1 MTTTMT
7 TIISRRPSALLLTG
21 LSLGALV
28 LGACGGSEKA
38 DDSANGTRTPATTLR
53 LEGTTLTLSD
63 TTIATT
69 FEASG
74 VAEPMQQAMV
84 STKLMGTV
92 TAVRVHEGDA
102 VRAGQVLVEVD
113 ARDLT
118 AKAAQVSAS
127 IADAEA
133 MHKEASAHAARFT
146 ALYNDSAATRA
157 QYDAAMTGLARAEA
171 GLRAARA
178 GAGELDAVRSYAT
191 VRAPFSGIVTMRH
204 ADPGTFA
211 APGMPLITVQDASS
225 LRLSVSAP
233 TEAVRGLTRGTRL
246 TATIDGQAVT
256 ATVEGVVPAN
266 AGNLFTVNAVVANRS
281 GARRAGSA
289 ATVALPTGTTS
300 GLVVPVAALVRDGDL
315 VGVIVRANGV
325 DDRRWVRVGTITT
338 THAEITGGLKAGEV
352 IVMPAASNGTT
363 NGATNGSSAPS
374 PKAGT

>member
-7 TIISRRPSALLLTG
+7 TIISRRPSALLLAG
-21 LSLGALV
+21 LAVGTLA
-28 LGACGGSEKA
+28 LGACGGSEKHA
-38 DDSANGTRTPATTLR
+38 EKAAPTTATRID
-53 LEGTTLTLSD
+53 GTTLTLQD

-69 FEASG
+69 FDASG

-84 STKLMGTV
+84 STKLMGSV
-92 TAVRVHEGDA
+92 TAVHVHEGDR
-102 VRAGQVLVEVD
+102 VSAGQVLVEID

-146 ALYNDSAATRA
+146 ALYNDSAATKA

-171 GLRAARA
+171 GLRAAKA

-204 ADPGTFA
+204 ADPGAFA
-211 APGMPLITVQDASS
+211 APGMPLVTVQDASS

-233 TEAVRGLTRGTRL
+233 SNAVRGLARGAKL
-246 TATIDGQAVT
+246 SATIDGRPVT

-266 AGNLFTVNAVVANRS
+266 AGNLFTVNAVVANRDGS
-281 GARRAGSA
+281 LQAGSA
-289 ATVALPTGTTS
+289 ATVALPMGTTS
-300 GLVVPVAALVRDGDL
+300 GLVVPVGALVRDGDL
-315 VGVIVRANGV
+315 VGVIVRANGA
-325 DDRRWVRVGTITT
+325 DERRWVRVGTTT
-338 THAEITGGLKAGEV
+338 ATHAEITSGLKAGETIV
-352 IVMPAASNGTT
+352 IPATAN
-363 NGATNGSSAPS
+363 NGASAPS
-374 PKAGT
+374 TKAGA

>member
-1 MTTTMT
+1 MTTK
-7 TIISRRPSALLLTG
+7 ISRRPSALLIAG
-21 LSLGALV
+21 LSASALV
-28 LGACGGSEKA
+28 LGACGGDTKTEDKNVA
-38 DDSANGTRTPATTLR
+38 AAPLR
-53 LEGTTLTLSD
+53 QSGATLTLTD
-63 TTIATT
+63 TTITT
-69 FEASG
+69 AFDASG

-92 TAVRVHEGDA
+92 IAVRVHEGDM
-102 VRAGQVLVEVD
+102 VSAGQVLAEID

-146 ALYNDSAATRA
+146 ALYNDSAATKA

-171 GLRAARA
+171 GLRAAKA

-211 APGMPLITVQDASS
+211 APGMPLVTVQDASS

-233 TEAVRGLTRGTRL
+233 SNAVRDLKRGAKL
-246 TATIDGQAVT
+246 TATIDGQPVT
-256 ATVEGVVPAN
+256 ATVEGIVPAN
-266 AGNLFTVNAVVANRS
+266 AGNLFTVNAVVSNRD
-281 GARRAGSA
+281 GALRAGSA
-289 ATVALPTGTTS
+289 ASLALPLGTTS
-300 GLVVPVAALVRDGDL
+300 GIVVPVSAIVRDGDL

-325 DDRRWVRVGTITT
+325 DDRRWVRLGTT
-338 THAEITGGLKAGEV
+338 TSTHVEVVGGLKAGETIV
-352 IVMPAASNGTT
+352 IPGAATS
-363 NGATNGSSAPS
+363 GANAPS
-374 PKAGT
+374 PKAGA

>member
-7 TIISRRPSALLLTG
+7 TIPSRRPSALLLTG

-28 LGACGGSEKA
+28 VGACDGSDTA
-38 DDSANGTRTPATTLR
+38 NDRANGTSTPATTPR
-53 LEGTTLTLSD
+53 LEGTTLTLAD
-63 TTIATT
+63 TTITTT

-74 VAEPMQQAMV
+74 VAEPLQQAIV

-118 AKAAQVSAS
+118 AKAAQVSAA

-133 MHKEASAHAARFT
+133 MQKDAAAHAARFT

-157 QYDAAMTGLARAEA
+157 QYDAAMTGLARADA

-211 APGMPLITVQDASS
+211 APGMPLVTVQDASN
-225 LRLSVSAP
+225 LRISVSAP
-233 TEAVRGLTRGTRL
+233 AEAVRGLTRGTRL

-266 AGNLFTVNAVVANRS
+266 AGNLFTVNAVVPNRT
-281 GARRAGSA
+281 GTLRAGSA
-289 ATVALPTGTTS
+289 ATVALPTGTTG
-300 GLVVPVAALVRDGDL
+300 GLVVPVAALVREGDL
-315 VGVIVRANGV
+315 VGVIVRTNGV

-338 THAEITGGLKAGEV
+338 THAEITGGLTAGEV
-352 IVMPAASNGTT
+352 IVIPAAHKAARS
-363 NGATNGSSAPS
+363 GATNGASAPS
-374 PKAGT
+374 TTAGA

>member
-28 LGACGGSEKA
+28 LGACGRSEKT
-38 DDSANGTRTPATTLR
+38 DDLANGARTPAATPR
-53 LEGTTLTLSD
+53 LKGTTLTLSD
-63 TTIATT
+63 TTMTTT

-92 TAVRVHEGDA
+92 TAVRVREGDA

-127 IADAEA
+127 VADAEA

-157 QYDAAMTGLARAEA
+157 QYDAAVTGLARAEA

-204 ADPGTFA
+204 ADPGAFA

-233 TEAVRGLTRGTRL
+233 TEAVRGLKRGTRL

-281 GARRAGSA
+281 GALRAGSA

-300 GLVVPVAALVRDGDL
+300 GLVVPVSALVRDGDL

-325 DDRRWVRVGTITT
+325 DDRRWVRVGTITA
-338 THAEITGGLKAGEV
+338 THAEITSGLEAGEV
-352 IVMPAASNGTT
+352 IVIPAASNGTT
-363 NGATNGSSAPS
+363 NGTTNGSSAPS
-374 PKAGT
+374 PKAGI

>member
-7 TIISRRPSALLLTG
+7 PIISRRPSALLLAALTV
-21 LSLGALV
+21 GALT
-28 LGACGGSEKA
+28 LGACGGAEKPA
-38 DDSANGTRTPATTLR
+38 DKAPPAAAPLVA
-53 LEGTTLTLSD
+53 GTTLTLQD
-63 TTIATT
+63 TTIQTT
-69 FEASG
+69 FDASG
-74 VAEPMQQAMV
+74 VAEPLQQAMV

-102 VRAGQVLVEVD
+102 VSAGQVLAEID

-127 IADAEA
+127 VADAEA

-178 GAGELDAVRSYAT
+178 GAGELEAVRSYAT
-191 VRAPFSGIVTMRH
+191 VRAPFRGLVTMRH

-211 APGMPLITVQDASS
+211 APGMPLLTVQDASS

-233 TEAVRGLTRGTRL
+233 SEAVRGLKRGAKL
-246 TATIDGQAVT
+246 SATIDGQPVT
-256 ATVEGVVPAN
+256 ATVEGIVPAN
-266 AGNLFTVNAVVANRS
+266 AGNLFTVNAVVSNRT
-281 GARRAGSA
+281 GALRAGSA
-289 ATVALPTGTTS
+289 ATVALPTGTAS
-300 GLVVPVAALVRDGDL
+300 GLVVPVAALIRDGDL
-315 VGVIVRANGV
+315 VGVIVRTNGV
-325 DDRRWVRVGTITT
+325 DDRRWVRVGTVTA

-352 IVMPAASNGTT
+352 IVIPAAAIS
-363 NGATNGSSAPS
+363 GASAPS
-374 PKAGT
+374 PTGGA